1 MCTYILYT
9 IHTVYHTYCI
19 LYILA
24 CMLSLI
30 TAAVAPPS
38 RPPGHDTY
46 THLCTC
52 ASGRGLFELWA
63 IEVVFH
69 VQLPNVIKF
78 YCQWSR
84 TCDAVV
90 SLPPSSFLPPF
101 SLSLS
106 LSLSLPQA
114 VLTIPFSPSLPHHPS
129 LPISLSPSLSPDPSL
144 SISLSPSQSLGVL
157 CNRHKDEM
165 YHSSRGV
172 INLVTCWTVLSAK

>member
-1 MCTYILYT
+1 MY
-9 IHTVYHTYCI
+9 IHTVYCTYCDD
-19 LYILA
+19 
-24 CMLSLI
+24 MLSLI
-30 TAAVAPPS
+30 TAAAVTPPS

-101 SLSLS
+101 SLSLKLFSLSLPSLSLYLKLFS
-106 LSLSLPQA
+106 LSLSPHPY
-114 VLTIPFSPSLPHHPS
+114 LTIHLSQSLSPHLSLSRSLSVHLS
-129 LPISLSPSLSPDPSL
+129 LPITIIWCIVQSP
-144 SISLSPSQSLGVL
+144 Q
-157 CNRHKDEM
+157 R
-165 YHSSRGV
+165 
-172 INLVTCWTVLSAK
+172 